1 MAYAY
6 FSDLKDKILVSATAT
21 DNSLTLVTYEGESYD
36 LYPEDGPPNDV
47 EVWIESI
54 VGDLDDLLFEPILMA
69 EEATNS
75 EESNDLNPEYTWTF
89 YKLATRKGYVDIR
102 FAGRSNG
109 YYSEKASLHVSTID
123 ISPYL
128 AAIAEDRKEKLE
140 AQLANKDIDSKKMKL

>member
-1 MAYAY
+1 MAY

-21 DNSLTLVTYEGESYD
+21 DTALTLVTYEGECYD

-54 VGDLDDLLFEPILMA
+54 VGDLNDLLFEPILMA
-69 EEATNS
+69 EEVTNS
-75 EESNDLNPEYTWTF
+75 EDSDNLNPEYTWTF

-109 YYSEKASLHVSTID
+109 YYCEKASLHVHTID

-140 AQLANKDIDSKKMKL
+140 VLLADKDMDSKKLKL